1 MSDFR
6 FFLYLSQKLK
16 RVMKKKIFFIL
27 LSSSFLWFA
36 CESNNE
42 NATAEAVEEI
52 TEEVDEVLEEESMS
66 YLLPSPLQ
74 IAEIF
79 KNSGLTYIGD
89 LTSPTELATSYN
101 TKYSQKLNFGIYSA
115 DMAYCIINDQ
125 TQSAIDYLSTLRSLS
140 EKMWMT
146 DVFNTMGLSKR
157 LEANVGQHD
166 SLTTIMAE
174 LQIQLDDYLEEN
186 GMGYTGPVIFAGAW
200 IETMYLG
207 AKVNQAK
214 SNEKL
219 VYRLTEQSVVL
230 ENLIKALQH
239 INEDGDYDVL
249 IADLK
254 KVNSNFDV
262 LETNEDAILTDVE
275 IATLSNQIIE
285 LRNKI
290 VKN

>member
-27 LSSSFLWFA
+27 LSSSFLWVA

-42 NATAEAVEEI
+42 NVTIEEEVVEEVEMA
-52 TEEVDEVLEEESMS
+52 TEEESMS

-89 LTSPTELATSYN
+89 LTNSTESAASYN
-101 TKYSQKLNFGIYSA
+101 TKYSQKLNFGVYSA
-115 DMAYCIINDQ
+115 DMAYCIINNQ
-125 TQSAIDYLSTLRSLS
+125 TQSAINYLSTLRELS

-157 LEANVGQHD
+157 LENNVGEQD
-166 SLTTIMAE
+166 SLTTIMAD
-174 LQIQLDDYLEEN
+174 LQIRLDNYLDEN
-186 GMGYTGPVIFAGAW
+186 GMGYTGPVIFTGAW

-207 AKVNQAK
+207 AKVNQAN

-219 VYRLTEQSVVL
+219 IYRLTEQSVVL
-230 ENLIKALQH
+230 ENLLKALEQ
-239 INEDGDYDVL
+239 INEDNDFDEL

-254 KVNSNFDV
+254 VINENFDV
-262 LETNEDAILTDVE
+262 LEESEEAKLSDEQVE
-275 IATLSNQIIE
+275 KLSVQIIE

-290 VKN
+290 IKN

>member
-1 MSDFR
+1 
-6 FFLYLSQKLK
+6 
-16 RVMKKKIFFIL
+16 MKKQLLFIL

-42 NATAEAVEEI
+42 NVTTEEELVEEV
-52 TEEVDEVLEEESMS
+52 EVAKEEESMS

-89 LTSPTELATSYN
+89 LTNSTELASSYN
-101 TKYSQKLNFGIYSA
+101 TKYSQKLNFGVYSA
-115 DMAYCIINDQ
+115 DMAYCIINNQ
-125 TQSAIDYLSTLRSLS
+125 TQSAINYLSTLRELS

-157 LEANVGQHD
+157 LENNVGEQD
-166 SLTTIMAE
+166 SLTTIMAD
-174 LQIQLDDYLEEN
+174 LKIRLDNYLDEN

-207 AKVNQAK
+207 AKVNQTN
-214 SNEKL
+214 SNDKL
-219 VYRLTEQSVVL
+219 IYRLTEQSVVL
-230 ENLIKALQH
+230 ENLLKALEQ
-239 INEDGDYDVL
+239 INEDNDFDEL

-254 KVNSNFDV
+254 VINENFDV
-262 LETNEDAILTDVE
+262 LEESEEAKLTDEQVE
-275 IATLSNQIIE
+275 KLSLQVID

-290 VKN
+290 IRN

>member
-27 LSSSFLWFA
+27 QSSSFLWFA

-42 NATAEAVEEI
+42 NVTTEEEVVEEVEMA
-52 TEEVDEVLEEESMS
+52 TEEESMS

-89 LTSPTELATSYN
+89 LTNSTELAASYN
-101 TKYSQKLNFGIYSA
+101 TKYSQKLNFGVYSA
-115 DMAYCIINDQ
+115 DMAYCIINNQ
-125 TQSAIDYLSTLRSLS
+125 TQPAINYLSTLRELS

-157 LEANVGQHD
+157 LENNVGEQD
-166 SLTTIMAE
+166 SLTTIMAD
-174 LQIQLDDYLEEN
+174 LQIRLDNYLDEN

-207 AKVNQAK
+207 AKVNQAN

-219 VYRLTEQSVVL
+219 IYRLTEQSVVL
-230 ENLIKALQH
+230 ENLIKVLEQ
-239 INEDGDYDVL
+239 INEDNDFDDL

-254 KVNSNFDV
+254 VINENFDV
-262 LETNEDAILTDVE
+262 LEKNEEAKLGDEQVE
-275 IATLSNQIIE
+275 KLSMQIID

-290 VKN
+290 IKN

>member
-27 LSSSFLWFA
+27 LSSSFLWVA

-42 NATAEAVEEI
+42 NVT
-52 TEEVDEVLEEESMS
+52 TEEVVEEVEMATEEESMS

-89 LTSPTELATSYN
+89 LTNSTELAASYN
-101 TKYSQKLNFGIYSA
+101 TKYSQKLNFGVYSA
-115 DMAYCIINDQ
+115 DMAYCIINNQ
-125 TQSAIDYLSTLRSLS
+125 TQPAINYLSTLRELS

-157 LEANVGQHD
+157 LENNVGEQD
-166 SLTTIMAE
+166 SLTTIMAD
-174 LQIQLDDYLEEN
+174 LQIRLDNYLDEN

-207 AKVNQAK
+207 AKVNQAN

-219 VYRLTEQSVVL
+219 IYRLTEQSVVL
-230 ENLIKALQH
+230 ENLIKVLEQ
-239 INEDGDYDVL
+239 INEDNDFDDL

-254 KVNSNFDV
+254 VINENFDV
-262 LETNEDAILTDVE
+262 LEKNEEAKLGDEQVE
-275 IATLSNQIIE
+275 KLSMQIID

-290 VKN
+290 IKN

>member
-42 NATAEAVEEI
+42 NVT
-52 TEEVDEVLEEESMS
+52 TEEELIEEVEMVTEEESMS

-89 LTSPTELATSYN
+89 LTNSTELAASYN
-101 TKYSQKLNFGIYSA
+101 TKYSQKLNFGVYSA
-115 DMAYCIINDQ
+115 DMAYCIINNQ
-125 TQSAIDYLSTLRSLS
+125 TQSAINYLSTLRGLS

-157 LEANVGQHD
+157 LENNVGEQD
-166 SLTTIMAE
+166 SLITIMAD
-174 LQIQLDDYLEEN
+174 LQIRLDNYLDEN
-186 GMGYTGPVIFAGAW
+186 GMGYTGPVIFTGAW

-207 AKVNQAK
+207 AKVNQAN

-219 VYRLTEQSVVL
+219 IYRLTEQSVVL
-230 ENLIKALQH
+230 ENLLKALEQ
-239 INEDGDYDVL
+239 INEDGDYDEL
-249 IADLK
+249 LADLK
-254 KVNSNFDV
+254 AINENFDV
-262 LETNEDAILTDVE
+262 LEESEEAKLSDEQVE
-275 IATLSNQIIE
+275 KLSVQIID

-290 VKN
+290 IKN

>member
-1 MSDFR
+1 
-6 FFLYLSQKLK
+6 
-16 RVMKKKIFFIL
+16 MKKKIFFIL

-42 NATAEAVEEI
+42 NATVEAVEEI

-89 LTSPTELATSYN
+89 LTSPTELAATYN

-125 TQSAIDYLSTLRSLS
+125 TQSAIEYLSTLRGLS

-166 SLTTIMAE
+166 SLTTIMAD

-207 AKVNQAK
+207 AKVNQAN

-219 VYRLTEQSVVL
+219 IYRLTEQSVVL
-230 ENLIKALQH
+230 ENLLKALEQ
-239 INEDGDYDVL
+239 INEDNDFDEL

-254 KVNSNFDV
+254 VVNKNFDV
-262 LETNEDAILTDVE
+262 LEEGEEAKLGDEQVE
-275 IATLSNQIIE
+275 KLSIQIIK

-290 VKN
+290 INN

>member
-27 LSSSFLWFA
+27 LSSSFLWVA

-42 NATAEAVEEI
+42 NVTTEEEVVEEVEMA
-52 TEEVDEVLEEESMS
+52 TEEESMS

-89 LTSPTELATSYN
+89 LTNSTELAASYN
-101 TKYSQKLNFGIYSA
+101 TKYSQKLNFGVYSA
-115 DMAYCIINDQ
+115 DMAYCIINNQ
-125 TQSAIDYLSTLRSLS
+125 TQPAINYLSTLRELS

-157 LEANVGQHD
+157 LENNVGEQD
-166 SLTTIMAE
+166 SLTTIMAD
-174 LQIQLDDYLEEN
+174 LQIRLDNYLDEN

-207 AKVNQAK
+207 AKVNQAN

-219 VYRLTEQSVVL
+219 IYRLTEQSVVL
-230 ENLIKALQH
+230 ENLIKVLEQ
-239 INEDGDYDVL
+239 INEDNDFDDL

-254 KVNSNFDV
+254 VINENFDV
-262 LETNEDAILTDVE
+262 LEKNEEAKLGDEQVE
-275 IATLSNQIIE
+275 KLSMQIID

-290 VKN
+290 IKN

>member
-1 MSDFR
+1 MI
-6 FFLYLSQKLK
+6 L
-16 RVMKKKIFFIL
+16 MKNKIFFTL

-42 NATAEAVEEI
+42 KVTSEEEVVEEV
-52 TEEVDEVLEEESMS
+52 EVATEEESMS

-89 LTSPTELATSYN
+89 LTNSTDLAASYN
-101 TKYSQKLNFGIYSA
+101 TKYSQKLNFGVYSA
-115 DMAYCIINDQ
+115 DMAYCIINNQ
-125 TQSAIDYLSTLRSLS
+125 TQSAINYLSTLRGLS

-157 LEANVGQHD
+157 LENNVGEQD
-166 SLTTIMAE
+166 SLTTIMAD
-174 LQIQLDDYLEEN
+174 LQIRLDNYLDEN

-207 AKVNQAK
+207 AKVNQAN

-219 VYRLTEQSVVL
+219 IYRLTEQSVVL
-230 ENLIKALQH
+230 ENLLKALEQ
-239 INEDGDYDVL
+239 INEDNDFDEL

-254 KVNSNFDV
+254 VINENFDV
-262 LETNEDAILTDVE
+262 LEESEEAK
-275 IATLSNQIIE
+275 LSNEQVEKLSVQIID

-290 VKN
+290 IKN

>member
-27 LSSSFLWFA
+27 LSSSFLWVA

-42 NATAEAVEEI
+42 NVTTEEEVEEVEMA
-52 TEEVDEVLEEESMS
+52 TEEESMS

-89 LTSPTELATSYN
+89 LTNSTELAASYN
-101 TKYSQKLNFGIYSA
+101 TKYSQKLNFGVYSA
-115 DMAYCIINDQ
+115 DMAYCIINNQ
-125 TQSAIDYLSTLRSLS
+125 TQPAINYLSTLRELS

-157 LEANVGQHD
+157 LENNVGEQD
-166 SLTTIMAE
+166 SLTTIMAD
-174 LQIQLDDYLEEN
+174 LQIRLDNYLDEN

-207 AKVNQAK
+207 AKVNQAN

-219 VYRLTEQSVVL
+219 IYRLTEQSVVL
-230 ENLIKALQH
+230 ENLIKVLEQ
-239 INEDGDYDVL
+239 INEDNDFDDL

-254 KVNSNFDV
+254 VINENFDV
-262 LETNEDAILTDVE
+262 LEKNEEAKLGDEQVE
-275 IATLSNQIIE
+275 KLSMQIID

-290 VKN
+290 IKN

>member
-1 MSDFR
+1 MR
-6 FFLYLSQKLK
+6 LMKNQLFFT
-16 RVMKKKIFFIL
+16 L
-27 LSSSFLWFA
+27 LSCSFLWFA

-42 NATAEAVEEI
+42 NVT
-52 TEEVDEVLEEESMS
+52 TEEELIEEVEVTTEEEPMS

-89 LTSPTELATSYN
+89 LTNSTELATSYN
-101 TKYSQKLNFGIYSA
+101 TKYSQKLNFGVYSA
-115 DMAYCIINDQ
+115 DMAYCIINNQ
-125 TQSAIDYLSTLRSLS
+125 TQLAINYLSTLRGLS

-166 SLTTIMAE
+166 SLTTIMAD
-174 LQIQLDDYLEEN
+174 LQIQLDNYLDEN

-207 AKVNQAK
+207 AKVNQAN

-219 VYRLTEQSVVL
+219 IYRLTEQSVVL
-230 ENLIKALQH
+230 ENLIKALEQ
-239 INEDGDYDVL
+239 INEDNDFDEL

-254 KVNSNFDV
+254 TVNTNFDV
-262 LETNEDAILTDVE
+262 LEENDEAKLSNEQVE
-275 IATLSNQIIE
+275 KLSNQIID

-290 VKN
+290 IRN